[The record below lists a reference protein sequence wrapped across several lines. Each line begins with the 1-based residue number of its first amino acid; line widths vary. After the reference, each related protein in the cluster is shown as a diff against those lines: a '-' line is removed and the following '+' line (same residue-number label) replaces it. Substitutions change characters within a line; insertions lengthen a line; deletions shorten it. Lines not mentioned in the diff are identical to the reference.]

1 LTENNKKIIKII
13 KNGPYL
19 VSSKI
24 PLLKL
29 KIKTDEDGFPYEWV
43 EEKKYPDQEEYALCR
58 CGHSQNKPYYDGTHE
73 KVGFVGTE
81 TTSKELYLAGAVKVE
96 GPDLLLTD
104 NYGLC
109 DHAGFC
115 NRAGGITENVM
126 HSDSPEAKNRAIQI
140 ASNCNSGRFVVYNKE
155 TGNPIEPDFEP
166 SIAVTEEPDKGVSGP
181 LWVRGGIQIESS
193 DGTVYEIRNRATLC
207 RCGKSS
213 NKPYCDGTHIMT
225 DFNDGDESLKK

>member
-1 LTENNKKIIKII
+1 MTENNKKHIKII

-24 PLLKL
+24 TLLKL
-29 KIKTDEDGFPYEWV
+29 KIKTDEIGYTYEWI

-58 CGHSQNKPYYDGTHE
+58 CGHSQNKPYCDGSHE
-73 KVGFVGTE
+73 KVGFEGSE
-81 TTSKELYLAGAVKVE
+81 TASKELYLDGAVKVE

-104 NYGLC
+104 NFGLC

-115 NRAGGITENVM
+115 NRAGGITENVI
-126 HSDSPEAKNRAIQI
+126 HSDNPEAKSRAIQI

-193 DGTVYEIRNRATLC
+193 DGTVYESRNRATLC
-207 RCGKSS
+207 RCGKSL
-213 NKPYCDGTHIMT
+213 NKPYCDGTHIMAG
-225 DFNDGDESLKK
+225 FNDGDESLKR